1 MEYVVTPNTRR
12 RNTNASTPG
21 VSFSSS
27 ENTNI
32 KKNNNN
38 VTQHSRAFIVEGK
51 TNEHWDPMTDLDVAK
66 VLFHEH
72 VPVAIRGKEEEE
84 HYSETTNEEEVEEE
98 RVEICSVR
106 VMLGPTGNTQTS
118 SKSRVLRVHVHAV
131 HTDSA
136 ASCVLQV

>member
-1 MEYVVTPNTRR
+1 MTPNTRR

-27 ENTNI
+27 ENTTSV
-32 KKNNNN
+32 KKNNNKN

-51 TNEHWDPMTDLDVAK
+51 TNEHWDPMTDLDVSK

-84 HYSETTNEEEVEEE
+84 HYSETTNEEDVEEE
-98 RVEICSVR
+98 RVEIC
-106 VMLGPTGNTQTS
+106 
-118 SKSRVLRVHVHAV
+118 
-131 HTDSA
+131 
-136 ASCVLQV
+136 

>member
-1 MEYVVTPNTRR
+1 MNTRR

-27 ENTNI
+27 ENATI

-51 TNEHWDPMTDLDVAK
+51 TNEHWDPMTDLDVSK

-84 HYSETTNEEEVEEE
+84 HYS
-98 RVEICSVR
+98 RLR
-106 VMLGPTGNTQTS
+106 MKRR
-118 SKSRVLRVHVHAV
+118 SKKSGWKYAR
-131 HTDSA
+131 
-136 ASCVLQV
+136 